1 MSTENKS
8 ETVLSPLEEK
18 LVKELVSEGREKGFI
33 TIDEINEN
41 LGDESPSPEQ
51 LERIFDI
58 FSEMDIEIIDS
69 DKKIDTVQD
78 SIDPSPEIEFVNN
91 ESMSIQTYD
100 LNTGE
105 LINRIYVK

>member
-58 FSEMDIEIIDS
+58 FSEMDI
-69 DKKIDTVQD
+69 DKAEL
-78 SIDPSPEIEFVNN
+78 SIHIFKKTSHR
-91 ESMSIQTYD
+91 SGYS
-100 LNTGE
+100 
-105 LINRIYVK
+105 